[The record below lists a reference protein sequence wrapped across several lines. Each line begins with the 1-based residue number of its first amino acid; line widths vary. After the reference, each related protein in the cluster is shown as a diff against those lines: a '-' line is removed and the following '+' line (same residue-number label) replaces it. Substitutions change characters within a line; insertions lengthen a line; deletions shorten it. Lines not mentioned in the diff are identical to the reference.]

1 MKSSTFFLIIFHLL
15 ISNTMI
21 SQDWA
26 NLSHFDKE
34 NKKYINDGV
43 HKNGIVFFGNS
54 ITQEWTNLSPEYFPG
69 KPYINR
75 GIGGQTTPQLLVRFR
90 QDVVQLKPKSVIILA
105 GTNDV
110 AGNTGECTNNMILD
124 NIKSMAEIALAND
137 IQVMLCSILP
147 VYDYSWKPGLE
158 PAQRIID
165 LNEGIKNI
173 CKELRLTYVDYFSR
187 MVDERNGLMDDYT
200 YDGVHPDKNGYK
212 VMESIIEESIKN
224 LK

>member
-1 MKSSTFFLIIFHLL
+1 
-15 ISNTMI
+15 MI

-90 QDVVQLKPKSVIILA
+90 QDVVQLKPKSVIISA